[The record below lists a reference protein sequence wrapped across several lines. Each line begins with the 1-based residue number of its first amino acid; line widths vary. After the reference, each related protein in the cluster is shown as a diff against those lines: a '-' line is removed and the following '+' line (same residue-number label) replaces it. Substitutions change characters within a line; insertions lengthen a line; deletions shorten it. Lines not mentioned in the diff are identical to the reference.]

1 MNDECGGQ
9 TVYMQPIT
17 TQLKG
22 QHFNVATKK
31 KVVFSSVKLEQF
43 IFFHNRQHLQPPYI
57 VGDHNPLTKK
67 KKKKKNMKSHKVTNE
82 L

>member
-57 VGDHNPLTKK
+57 DGDHNPLTKK
-67 KKKKKNMKSHKVTNE
+67 KKHTMKSHKVTNE